1 MAKQGRPK
9 PISEHK
15 RLTKETLVEQV
26 RSHIRFERGWSD
38 RVADWLTSSFGTA
51 TFLILNIVVF
61 VVWIVLNTPVFG
73 FVPFDPFPYG
83 LLTMA
88 VSLEAIILAVIILI
102 SQNRQGK
109 IADIRQK
116 MDFEIDVRAEEEVT
130 KILYILEE
138 LRAHNGI
145 KAKHADADL
154 VRMERP
160 VDIEK
165 MREALEAEDG
175 QKPR

>member
-1 MAKQGRPK
+1 MTRERPK

-26 RSHIRFERGWSD
+26 RSLIRLERSWSD
-38 RVADWLTSSFGTA
+38 AVADWLTSSFGTA
-51 TFLILNIVVF
+51 TFLISNIVVF
-61 VVWIVLNTPVFG
+61 VVWIVLNTPTFG

-88 VSLEAIILAVIILI
+88 VSLEAIVLAIIILI

-116 MDFEIDVRAEEEVT
+116 MDFEIDIRAEEEVT
-130 KILYILEE
+130 KILHIVEE
-138 LRAHNGI
+138 LR
-145 KAKHADADL
+145 DA
-154 VRMERP
+154 ERKRP
-160 VDIEK
+160 
-165 MREALEAEDG
+165 
-175 QKPR
+175 Q